1 MSSYDQN
8 LANISAMLTKVSNN
22 RHVWT
27 IGVNKLGDG
36 VHYYLA
42 IEDANSGDKRNV
54 VELVPSKADKE
65 KHIIKLHTE
74 NYEIDNMSGLEAG
87 ELAGILQ
94 ISAILL
100 LSVDYGYM
108 PTGGAVDIKN

>member
-1 MSSYDQN
+1 MSEYDDKLVKFNSMLRQ
-8 LANISAMLTKVSNN
+8 ISSK

-27 IGVNKLGDG
+27 IGVNKLADG

-42 IEDANSGDKRNV
+42 MLDTAIDTEKDV
-54 VELVPSKADKE
+54 LELVPSKEDKE
-65 KHIIKLHTE
+65 KHVIKLHTE

-108 PTGGAVDIKN
+108 PKGGTMNIKN

>member
-1 MSSYDQN
+1 MSEYDDK
-8 LANISAMLTKVSNN
+8 LAKFNEMLSQVSSS

-27 IGVNKLGDG
+27 IGVNKLDDG

-42 IEDANSGDKRNV
+42 MLDAATNTKKDV
-54 VELVPSKADKE
+54 LELVPSKENKE
-65 KHIIKLHTE
+65 KHVIKLHSE

-94 ISAILL
+94 IAAVLIL
-100 LSVDYGYM
+100 SIDYGYV
-108 PTGGAVDIKN
+108 PKGNVPIK

>member
-1 MSSYDQN
+1 MSEYDDK
-8 LANISAMLTKVSNN
+8 LAKFNEMLSQISSK

-27 IGVNKLGDG
+27 IGVNKLADG

-42 IEDANSGDKRNV
+42 MLDAATDIKKDV
-54 VELVPSKADKE
+54 LELVPSKENKE
-65 KHIIKLHTE
+65 KHVIKLHSE

-94 ISAILL
+94 IAAVLIL
-100 LSVDYGYM
+100 SIDYGYM
-108 PTGGAVDIKN
+108 PNGNVPVK